1 MLSARLLSAG
11 VLAPLVLFVAWR
23 GGALF
28 VVLVAAAAALGAFE
42 LCRLLEKGGARPAW
56 PLAMAGAACLAAAP
70 GAPGT
75 HLGALAIGLLALGPG
90 LWLLGEGAPVE
101 RAVYDWSQTT
111 FAGLLTGWP
120 LAQAVGMRWVYSDAR
135 WWGVEVELGL
145 LLVLVPLT
153 CSWTSD
159 TAAYVAGR
167 LVGRRPFFARISPRK
182 SMEGAVAGVLAPCL
196 VGAAWAS
203 PLGWPLIFGAVVG
216 AAAGVATICGDL
228 LESMLKRSVGAKD
241 SGTLIPGHGGLLDRI
256 DGLLL
261 ALVAVALMTS
271 QVWP

>member
-1 MLSARLLSAG
+1 VLAARLASA
-11 VLAPLVLFVAWR
+11 LVLVPVVLLLVWR

-42 LCRLLEKGGARPAW
+42 LSRLMEKGGARPAW
-56 PLAMAGAACLAAAP
+56 PLAMAGAATLAAAP
-70 GAPGT
+70 AASDA

-90 LWLLGEGAPVE
+90 LWLLGEGAPVQ
-101 RAVYDWSQTT
+101 RALYDWSQTT
-111 FAGLLTGWP
+111 FAGVLVGWP
-120 LAQAVGMRWVYSDAR
+120 LGQAVAMRWAVGETR
-135 WWGVEVELGL
+135 WWGVVVEQGL

-153 CSWTSD
+153 CTWASD
-159 TAAYVAGR
+159 TAAYAAGR
-167 LVGRRPFFARISPRK
+167 TMGRRPFFPRISPKK
-182 SMEGAVAGVLAPCL
+182 SMEGAVAGVLAPL
-196 VGAAWAS
+196 VVGVAWAS
-203 PLGWPLIFGAVVG
+203 PLGWPLVFGAVVG

-241 SGTLIPGHGGLLDRI
+241 SGALIPGHGGLLDRI

-261 ALVAVALMTS
+261 ALVAVALLTG